1 MRRIMYRRL
10 SFISPTIT
18 ILAIVFLANALSQA
32 EPAPL
37 LTRHVRDVVV
47 NGQAPMVGQLPAKQ
61 TMHFEVRT
69 QPERLGCPGCFR
81 ESERL
86 PNCRRIPRR
95 HGP

>member
-1 MRRIMYRRL
+1 MYRRS

-47 NGQAPMVGQLPAKQ
+47 NGQAPLVGQLPAKQ
-61 TMHFEVRT
+61 VMHFDVV
-69 QPERLGCPGCFR
+69 LA
-81 ESERL
+81 
-86 PNCRRIPRR
+86 PRDR
-95 HGP
+95 AGMQTFVQ